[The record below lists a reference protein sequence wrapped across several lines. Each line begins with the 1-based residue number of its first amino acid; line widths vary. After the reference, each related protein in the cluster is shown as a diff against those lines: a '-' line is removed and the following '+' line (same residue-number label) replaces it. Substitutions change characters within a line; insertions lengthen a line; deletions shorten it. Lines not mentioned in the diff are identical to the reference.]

1 MTIPAELKPI
11 LTQNGNTITTA
22 EANAAGIS
30 NERLRQLVKR
40 GVLERPTFGVYV
52 LPNDFVDRM
61 YATQQRRPKI
71 IYSHETAL
79 FLHDLTDRDPISYS
93 VTVPTGYNT
102 VKLREEGF
110 TVYTIKRDLHTVE
123 TTEAKT
129 MVGHTVRVYTMERT
143 ICDCLRSRCRM
154 DVTLLTDALRR
165 YVRRKDKN
173 LNTLMKMAKTFR
185 VEQPLRHYME
195 VLL

>member
-40 GVLERPTFGVYV
+40 GVLERPAFGIYV
-52 LPNDFVDRM
+52 LPHDFVDRM

-79 FLHDLTDRDPISYS
+79 FLHDLTDRDPLSYA

-123 TTEAKT
+123 TTEAET
-129 MVGHTVRVYTMERT
+129 MFGHTVRVYTMERT
-143 ICDCLRSRCRM
+143 ICDCLRSRSRM

>member
-30 NERLRQLVKR
+30 NERLRQLVKC

-52 LPNDFVDRM
+52 LPHDFVDRM

-123 TTEAKT
+123 TTEAET
-129 MVGHTVRVYTMERT
+129 MFGHTVRVYTMERT
-143 ICDCLRSRCRM
+143 ICDCLRSRSRM

>member
-52 LPNDFVDRM
+52 LPHDFVDRM

-123 TTEAKT
+123 TTEVET
-129 MVGHTVRVYTMERT
+129 MFGHTVRVYSMERT

-185 VEQPLRHYME
+185 VEQSLRHYME

>member
-1 MTIPAELKPI
+1 MTIPAELKSI

-40 GVLERPTFGVYV
+40 GVLEHPTFGVYV
-52 LPNDFVDRM
+52 LPHDFVDRM

-123 TTEAKT
+123 TTEVET
-129 MVGHTVRVYTMERT
+129 MFGHTVRVYSMERT
-143 ICDCLRSRCRM
+143 ICDCLRSRSRM
-154 DVTLLTDALRR
+154 DVTLLTDALRH

>member
-40 GVLERPTFGVYV
+40 GVLERPAFGIYV
-52 LPNDFVDRM
+52 LPHDFVDRM

-123 TTEAKT
+123 TTEAET
-129 MVGHTVRVYTMERT
+129 MFGHTVRVYTMERT
-143 ICDCLRSRCRM
+143 ICDCLRSRSRM
-154 DVTLLTDALRR
+154 DVILLTDALRR

-173 LNTLMKMAKTFR
+173 LNTLMKMAKTFC

>member
-30 NERLRQLVKR
+30 NERLRRLVKR
-40 GVLERPTFGVYV
+40 GVLERPAFGIYV
-52 LPNDFVDRM
+52 LPHDFVDRM

-79 FLHDLTDRDPISYS
+79 FLHNLTDRDPISYS

-123 TTEAKT
+123 TTEAET
-129 MVGHTVRVYTMERT
+129 MFGHTVRVYTMERT
-143 ICDCLRSRCRM
+143 ICDCLRSRSRM

>member
-1 MTIPAELKPI
+1 
-11 LTQNGNTITTA
+11 
-22 EANAAGIS
+22 
-30 NERLRQLVKR
+30 
-40 GVLERPTFGVYV
+40 
-52 LPNDFVDRM
+52 M

-79 FLHDLTDRDPISYS
+79 FLHNLTDRDPISYS

-123 TTEAKT
+123 TTEAET
-129 MVGHTVRVYTMERT
+129 MFGHTVRVYTMERT
-143 ICDCLRSRCRM
+143 ICDCLRSRSRM
-154 DVTLLTDALRR
+154 DMTLLTDALRR

-173 LNTLMKMAKTFR
+173 LNTLMKTAKTFR

>member
-129 MVGHTVRVYTMERT
+129 MVGHTVRVYSMERT

>member
-123 TTEAKT
+123 TTEVET
-129 MVGHTVRVYTMERT
+129 MFGHTVRVYSMERT
-143 ICDCLRSRCRM
+143 ICDCLRSRSRM

>member
-40 GVLERPTFGVYV
+40 GVLERPAFGIYV
-52 LPNDFVDRM
+52 LPHDFVDRM

-123 TTEAKT
+123 TTEAET
-129 MVGHTVRVYTMERT
+129 MFEHTVRVYTMERT
-143 ICDCLRSRCRM
+143 ICDCLRSRSRM

>member
-52 LPNDFVDRM
+52 LPHDFVDRM

-123 TTEAKT
+123 TTEVET
-129 MVGHTVRVYTMERT
+129 MFGHTVRVYSMERT
-143 ICDCLRSRCRM
+143 ICDCLRSRSRM
-154 DVTLLTDALRR
+154 DMTLLTDALRR

>member
-52 LPNDFVDRM
+52 LPHDFVDRM

-123 TTEAKT
+123 TTEVET
-129 MVGHTVRVYTMERT
+129 MFGHTVRVYSMERT
-143 ICDCLRSRCRM
+143 ICDCLRSRSRM

>member
-1 MTIPAELKPI
+1 MTIPAELKPS

-40 GVLERPTFGVYV
+40 GVLERPAFGIYV
-52 LPNDFVDRM
+52 LPHDFVDRM

-123 TTEAKT
+123 TTEAET
-129 MVGHTVRVYTMERT
+129 MFGHTVRVYTMERT
-143 ICDCLRSRCRM
+143 ICDCLRSRSRM

>member
-40 GVLERPTFGVYV
+40 GVLERPTFGVYI
-52 LPNDFVDRM
+52 LPHDFVDRM

-123 TTEAKT
+123 TTEVET
-129 MVGHTVRVYTMERT
+129 MFGHTVRVYSMERT
-143 ICDCLRSRCRM
+143 ICDCLRSRSRM

>member
-52 LPNDFVDRM
+52 LPHDFVDRM

-123 TTEAKT
+123 TTEVET
-129 MVGHTVRVYTMERT
+129 MFGHTVRVYSMERT
-143 ICDCLRSRCRM
+143 ICDCLRSRSRM

-165 YVRRKDKN
+165 YARRKDKD

>member
-52 LPNDFVDRM
+52 LPHDFVDRM

-123 TTEAKT
+123 TTEVET
-129 MVGHTVRVYTMERT
+129 MFGHTVRVYTMERT
-143 ICDCLRSRCRM
+143 ICDCLRSRSRM
-154 DVTLLTDALRR
+154 DVTLLTDALRH

>member
-40 GVLERPTFGVYV
+40 GVLERPAFGIYV
-52 LPNDFVDRM
+52 LPHDFVDRM

-79 FLHDLTDRDPISYS
+79 FLHNLTDRDPISYS

-123 TTEAKT
+123 TTEAET
-129 MVGHTVRVYTMERT
+129 MFGHTVRVYTMERT
-143 ICDCLRSRCRM
+143 ICDCLRSRSRM
-154 DVTLLTDALRR
+154 DMTLLTDALRR